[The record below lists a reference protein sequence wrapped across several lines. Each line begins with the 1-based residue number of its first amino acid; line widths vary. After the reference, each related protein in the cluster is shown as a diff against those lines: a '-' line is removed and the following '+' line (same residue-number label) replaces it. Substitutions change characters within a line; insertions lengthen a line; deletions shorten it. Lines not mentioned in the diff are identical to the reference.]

1 MTNTASIFNINRY
14 AINDGPGIRMTIF
27 LKGCPLNCSWCHNPE
42 SQDPETQKIHI
53 SSRCIACGICIEN
66 CPVDACAPGQTGILT
81 DAEICILCA
90 MCTEVCPSN
99 ASEMSGKDYTID
111 KVMKLIK
118 KEKVFFDHSGGG
130 ITISGG
136 EPLMHHQFV
145 KSLMEE
151 CGKLNIHRAIDT
163 SGYVKSD
170 ILLDIADHTDLF
182 LYDLKH
188 LDTEIHKKWTGNG
201 NELILKNL
209 RLLSEYGSDI
219 EIRIPLIK
227 GVNDDAENIRQT
239 AEFVKSL
246 PGKSTKICILPY
258 HNIAGAKYEKLG
270 QIYNASGMSAPSE
283 AELNSIITVFNTYGL
298 EARIG
303 G

>member
-1 MTNTASIFNINRY
+1 M
-14 AINDGPGIRMTIF
+14 
-27 LKGCPLNCSWCHNPE
+27 
-42 SQDPETQKIHI
+42 
-53 SSRCIACGICIEN
+53 
-66 CPVDACAPGQTGILT
+66 
-81 DAEICILCA
+81 CILCGKCA
-90 MCTEVCPSN
+90 EVCPSN
-99 ASEMSGKDYTID
+99 ATQMSGRQYTID
-111 KVMKLIK
+111 EIIELVK

-145 KSLMEE
+145 KSLLQE

-163 SGYVKSD
+163 SGHINAD
-170 ILLDIADHTDLF
+170 TLLDISKDADLF

-188 LDTEIHKKWTGNG
+188 MDTKIHKKWTGRG

-209 RLLSEYGSDI
+209 RLLSEYGSEI

-227 GVNDDAENIRQT
+227 GVNDDTGNIRRT

-246 PGKSTKICILPY
+246 PGKAKKTCILPY
-258 HNIAGAKYEKLG
+258 HDIARAKYEKLG
-270 QIYNASGMSAPSE
+270 QSYNEPEMSAPSE
-283 AELNSIITVFNTYGL
+283 TDLETAISIFKTYGL
-298 EARIG
+298 EVRIG